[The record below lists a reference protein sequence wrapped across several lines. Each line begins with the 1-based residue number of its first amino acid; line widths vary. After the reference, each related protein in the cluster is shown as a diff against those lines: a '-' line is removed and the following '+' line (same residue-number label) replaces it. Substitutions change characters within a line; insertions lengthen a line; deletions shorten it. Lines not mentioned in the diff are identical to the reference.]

1 MFLRVDRTSRS
12 TNSVEPYGSK
22 HARAPERAP
31 RVGPVT
37 KPLQPLVQLF
47 GLFLDISKE
56 VIVISWQWPLLGHP
70 IAKFRGGEGVPKPG
84 PRRLFVRGGGS
95 SEFEAGL

>member
-1 MFLRVDRTSRS
+1 M
-12 TNSVEPYGSK
+12 
-22 HARAPERAP
+22 
-31 RVGPVT
+31 T

-56 VIVISWQWPLLGHP
+56 VIVISWQWPLLSHP
-70 IAKFRGGEGVPKPG
+70 IAEFCGGEGVPKPG
-84 PRRLFVRGGGS
+84 RRLFVRGGGS